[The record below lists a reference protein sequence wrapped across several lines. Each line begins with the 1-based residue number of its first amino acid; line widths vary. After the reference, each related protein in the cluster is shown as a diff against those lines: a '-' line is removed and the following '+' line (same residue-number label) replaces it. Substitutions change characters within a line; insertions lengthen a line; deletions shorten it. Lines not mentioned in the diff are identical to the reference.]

1 MAKLK
6 VSSNIFQLNHK
17 PILLLFG
24 ICLSSIGYIKL
35 PISKFY
41 LPLYFWIL
49 CLISLL
55 FFFEIVRLNKYKLFN
70 FNKLNYKYFIIILS
84 GFILLFLI
92 TYGKGYEY
100 TRIKPIVLFCLFFF
114 FFINTLSIER
124 GINYFLYGL
133 ILGGLLNCL
142 IAYLQNNGL
151 EFFVELREVLADG
164 KYKSN
169 DATDIKYWQRH
180 PPGFAVT
187 AIQFSYILSF
197 LNIIILYFLF
207 FKKIFKKFNMI
218 IFFLIYLIY
227 SGYGF
232 LIFSKYLII
241 SNLVFFTL
249 FFLVRYKISIKKI
262 IILSIFFTGVLF
274 IELKQS
280 DNFFSKLNETFKD
293 RILLIEFS
301 FLFLDK
307 FPNGINQKNYKIE
320 KEIVINSNFKNERN
334 INYLINTSPH
344 NFILTSSHHS
354 GYYVFYFQIIFLI
367 FILIYLGKIIFGNR
381 HDNFS
386 KILYFAILNNM
397 GYATFHNS
405 GIFNGDP
412 ITIVILSLLLTI
424 LSTKKKLFY
433 D

>member
-17 PILLLFG
+17 PILLFFG
-24 ICLSSIGYIKL
+24 ICLSSIGYIKVA
-35 PISKFY
+35 INKFY

-84 GFILLFLI
+84 GFILLFFI

-100 TRIKPIVLFCLFFF
+100 TRIKPIVLFSLFFF

-133 ILGGLLNCL
+133 ILGAILNCI
-142 IAYLQNNGL
+142 IAYLQKNGFD
-151 EFFVELREVLADG
+151 FFINLREVLADE

-169 DATDIKYWQRH
+169 DATDLSYWRRH

-187 AIQFSYILSF
+187 SIQFSYILSF
-197 LNIIILYFLF
+197 LNVIILYFLF
-207 FKKIFKKFNMI
+207 FKKIFTKFNMI

-227 SGYGF
+227 SGYSF

-241 SNLVFFTL
+241 SNLVIFTL
-249 FFLVRYKISIKKI
+249 FFLVKYKISIRKI
-262 IILSIFFTGVLF
+262 IIISIFFTSVAF
-274 IELKQS
+274 IEFKKS
-280 DNFFSKLNETFKD
+280 DNLYSKLNETLKD
-293 RILLIEFS
+293 RILLLEFS
-301 FLFLDK
+301 LLVLEK
-307 FPNGINQKNYKIE
+307 FPNGIKQKDYIIE
-320 KEIVINSNFKNERN
+320 KENIINSNFKNERN

-367 FILIYLGKIIFGNR
+367 FIVIYLGKIIFLNR

-397 GYATFHNS
+397 GYAMFHNS

-412 ITIVILSLLLTI
+412 FSIVILSLLLTI

>member
-17 PILLLFG
+17 PLLLLFG
-24 ICLSSIGYIKL
+24 ICLSSIGYIKV

-55 FFFEIVRLNKYKLFN
+55 FFYELVRLNKYKLFN

-84 GFILLFLI
+84 GFILLFFI

-100 TRIKPIVLFCLFFF
+100 TRIKPIVLFSLFFF

-124 GINYFLYGL
+124 GINCFLYGL
-133 ILGGLLNCL
+133 ILGALLNCL
-142 IAYLQNNGL
+142 IAYLQNNGF
-151 EFFVELREVLADG
+151 EFFVNLREVLADG

-169 DATDIKYWQRH
+169 DATDIKYWLRH

-197 LNIIILYFLF
+197 LNIIVLYFLF

-227 SGYGF
+227 FSYGF

-241 SNLVFFTL
+241 SNLVFFIL
-249 FFLVRYKISIKKI
+249 FFLVKYKISIKKI
-262 IILSIFFTGVLF
+262 IILSIFFTGILF

-280 DNFFSKLNETFKD
+280 DNFFSKFNETFKD
-293 RILLIEFS
+293 RILLVEFS
-301 FLFLDK
+301 LLFLDK
-307 FPNGINQKNYKIE
+307 FPNGINQKNYKIQ
-320 KEIVINSNFKNERN
+320 KKIIINSNFKNERN

-386 KILYFAILNNM
+386 KILYFAIINNM
-397 GYATFHNS
+397 GYAMFHNS